1 MSEDALPFK
10 IRKSWENGRGGG
22 GEREKWKEK
31 KERKK
36 EEEEGGREEGARE
49 EDENM
54 HLTHMDLTL
63 TTLNVLL
70 EFIHSLNPSS
80 LLDILTSFNTFC

>member
-36 EEEEGGREEGARE
+36 EEEGGRKGLRE

-54 HLTHMDLTL
+54 HITHMDLTL